1 MQDIIGQQ
9 NKLPGRLT
17 LFVCDVGLIEWKS
30 YPQKA
35 KDQNLISSVLHL
47 GVAFALRP
55 SVLGVYLVI
64 YGISSESIDDLTK
77 EYKGKALYF
86 LFTSTQYF
94 FSAGPR
100 PLNWKGLISVL
111 YLPSFAF
118 ALLF

>member
-17 LFVCDVGLIEWKS
+17 FFVCDVGLIEWRS

-35 KDQNLISSVLHL
+35 KEQNLISSVQHL
-47 GVAFALRP
+47 CAAFALRP
-55 SVLGVYLVI
+55 STLGVYLVI

-86 LFTSTQYF
+86 LFTSKLKRF
-94 FSAGPR
+94 NKCS
-100 PLNWKGLISVL
+100 
-111 YLPSFAF
+111 
-118 ALLF
+118 LLT

>member
-17 LFVCDVGLIEWKS
+17 FFVCDAGLIERRS
-30 YPQKA
+30 YPKKA
-35 KDQNLISSVLHL
+35 KNQNLISSVQHL
-47 GVAFALRP
+47 RAAFALRP
-55 SVLGVYLVI
+55 STLGVYLVI

-100 PLNWKGLISVL
+100 PLN
-111 YLPSFAF
+111 
-118 ALLF
+118 